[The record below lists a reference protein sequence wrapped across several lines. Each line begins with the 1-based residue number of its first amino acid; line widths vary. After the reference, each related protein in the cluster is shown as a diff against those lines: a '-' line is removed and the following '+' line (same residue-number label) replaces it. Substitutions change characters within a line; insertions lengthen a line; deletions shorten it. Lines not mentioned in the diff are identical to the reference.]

1 LLGIIGG
8 ILDFSKVESGENGY
22 RDIDFNVH
30 DSVIETV
37 KVMAVSARAK
47 NLELVYEIDSDV
59 PEHVNSDPARLRQVL
74 VNLIGNAIKF
84 TPAGE
89 VSVD

>member
-8 ILDFSKVESGENGY
+8 ILDFSKVESGKMDIET
-22 RDIDFNVH
+22 IDFNVH

-47 NLELVYEIDSDV
+47 NLNWSMKSTPTCQNMSTATPRVC
-59 PEHVNSDPARLRQVL
+59 A
-74 VNLIGNAIKF
+74 KF
-84 TPAGE
+84 W
-89 VSVD
+89 